1 MSVTTYILYR
11 TTLNKLLDL
20 KLEWKQ
26 FSIKAGKS
34 ISESSDLSS
43 STGPQTLRQR
53 TLLPLMKVI
62 GGTERIALSLD
73 KLKVGAEGWET
84 PNQLVRSLKKGTS
97 RRGTLFMVSLTGME
111 MTWETNLWVCCE
123 GVSREA

>member
-1 MSVTTYILYR
+1 MTTYILYR

-84 PNQLVRSLKKGTS
+84 PTQLVR
-97 RRGTLFMVSLTGME
+97 
-111 MTWETNLWVCCE
+111 
-123 GVSREA
+123 

>member
-1 MSVTTYILYR
+1 MSVTTYIFYG

-34 ISESSDLSS
+34 IWESSDLSP
-43 STGPQTLRQR
+43 STGPQTLRQWM
-53 TLLPLMKVI
+53 LLPLMKVR
-62 GGTERIALSLD
+62 GDTERMALSLD

-84 PNQLVRSLKKGTS
+84 PTQLVRSLKKGTP
-97 RRGTLFMVSLTGME
+97 RRGTLFMVSSTRMGI
-111 MTWETNLWVCCE
+111 TWETHLWVCCE